1 MKSSLLADPM
11 MRGRFCQYHATAT
24 EISIL
29 VEQQSGERRAQ
40 IPVYGL
46 LSGEE
51 EWSLLQ
57 KCMQIL
63 KASSNF
69 NMELYK
75 AYGRAVSPHIFSTNY
90 ITKLLFVFR

>member
-11 MRGRFCQYHATAT
+11 MRGRLCQYHATAT

-46 LSGEE
+46 LSGGED
-51 EWSLLQ
+51 
-57 KCMQIL
+57 
-63 KASSNF
+63 
-69 NMELYK
+69 
-75 AYGRAVSPHIFSTNY
+75 T
-90 ITKLLFVFR
+90 LFRMVTSAEKHENSESFKQF